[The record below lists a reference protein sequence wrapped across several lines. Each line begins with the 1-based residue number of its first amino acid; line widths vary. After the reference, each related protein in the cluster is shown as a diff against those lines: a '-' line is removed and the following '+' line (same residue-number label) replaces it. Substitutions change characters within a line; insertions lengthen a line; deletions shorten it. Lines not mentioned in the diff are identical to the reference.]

1 MMDLDDDKIE
11 QTVQR
16 QQGSR
21 KGGSSFIMDFNR
33 EVDRWVVMVHV
44 MDAKSRLQQALRCHQ
59 LKRIIV
65 YLLLFAL
72 ILFVGVLS
80 MAWTMRDAGFDAV
93 SAQLSHSEC
102 TATACHHAFV

>member
-1 MMDLDDDKIE
+1 MQRPCCERGCWQRRFRGRDNSHDEGQIDEARFYRMMDLDDDKIE

-44 MDAKSRLQQALRCHQ
+44 MDAKSRLQQAPHRL
-59 LKRIIV
+59 
-65 YLLLFAL
+65 
-72 ILFVGVLS
+72 
-80 MAWTMRDAGFDAV
+80 
-93 SAQLSHSEC
+93 
-102 TATACHHAFV
+102 